1 MPQLLSL
8 VLAKH
13 KPGSHPPAD
22 VIYLTGGVMTLNL
35 LSLLPLALGLSAQ
48 EWPGRPAHTYS
59 IVAVDSATGD
69 IGVAVQSHWFS
80 VGASVAWAEPGVGAV
95 ATQSFIEPSY
105 GPRGLYLMR
114 TGSSA
119 PAALA
124 ALLRADPDSQV
135 RQVAMI
141 DARGQVAAHTGSR
154 DIPAAGHH
162 VGRWYSVQANLMRN
176 DRVWP
181 AMARAFETTPG
192 DLAERMMAALEAAQ
206 AAGGDI
212 RGQQSAALIV
222 VSGDRSRPAWERGFD
237 LRVEDS
243 PNPLGEVRRLL
254 TVSRAYQAAT
264 AGDNFV
270 TAGRID
276 SALVA
281 YRRASEFLPDEAT
294 NGELAYW
301 VGVTLADQGRV
312 DESLPWFRRAFRQDE
327 SWIELTRR
335 LPGAGLLRATE
346 AVIDRIVR
354 EAGAGVR

>member
-1 MPQLLSL
+1 MFLKLLP
-8 VLAKH
+8 VL
-13 KPGSHPPAD
+13 P
-22 VIYLTGGVMTLNL
+22 LLNL
-35 LSLLPLALGLSAQ
+35 GLTAQ
-48 EWPGRPAHTYS
+48 DWPGRPVHTYS
-59 IVAVDSATGD
+59 IVAVDSITGE

-80 VGASVAWAEPGVGAV
+80 VGSIVSWAEPGVGAV
-95 ATQSFIEPSY
+95 ATQSFVDPSY

-114 TGSSA
+114 TGTPA

-141 DARGQVAAHTGSR
+141 DAEGRVAAHTGSR
-154 DIPAAGHH
+154 DIPAAGQH

-192 DLAERMMAALEAAQ
+192 DLAERLMAALDAAE

-212 RGQQSAALIV
+212 RGKQSAAIV
-222 VSGDRSRPAWERGFD
+222 IVSGDRSRPAWERVFD
-237 LRVEDS
+237 LRVEDH
-243 PNPLGEVRRLL
+243 PDPLGELRRLL
-254 TVSRAYQAAT
+254 TVARAYQAAT
-264 AGDNFV
+264 AGDNYV
-270 TAGRID
+270 TAGHID

-281 YRRASEFLPDEAT
+281 YRRASEFLPDSAT

-312 DESLPWFRRAFRQDE
+312 DESIAWFQRAFHQDA
-327 SWIELTRR
+327 SWIELLRR
-335 LPGAGLLRATE
+335 LPSAGLLRAND
-346 AVIDRIVR
+346 AVIQRIVR
-354 EAGAGVR
+354 DATR

>member
-1 MPQLLSL
+1 MFLKLLP
-8 VLAKH
+8 VL
-13 KPGSHPPAD
+13 P
-22 VIYLTGGVMTLNL
+22 LLNL
-35 LSLLPLALGLSAQ
+35 GLTAQ
-48 EWPGRPAHTYS
+48 DWPGRPVHTYS
-59 IVAVDSATGD
+59 IVAVDSITGE

-80 VGASVAWAEPGVGAV
+80 VGSIVSWAEPGVGAV
-95 ATQSFIEPSY
+95 ATQSFVDPSY

-114 TGSSA
+114 TGTPA

-141 DARGQVAAHTGSR
+141 DAEGRVAAHTGSR
-154 DIPAAGHH
+154 DIPAAGQH

-192 DLAERMMAALEAAQ
+192 DLAERLMAALDAAE

-212 RGQQSAALIV
+212 RGKQSAAIV
-222 VSGDRSRPAWERGFD
+222 IVSGDRSRPAWERVFD
-237 LRVEDS
+237 LRVEDH
-243 PNPLGEVRRLL
+243 PDPLGELRRLL
-254 TVSRAYQAAT
+254 TVARAYQAAT
-264 AGDNFV
+264 AGDNYV
-270 TAGRID
+270 TAGHID

-281 YRRASEFLPDEAT
+281 YRRASEFLPDSAT

-312 DESLPWFRRAFRQDE
+312 DESIAWFQRAFHQDA
-327 SWIELTRR
+327 SWIELLRR
-335 LPGAGLLRATE
+335 LPSAGLLRAND
-346 AVIDRIVR
+346 AVIQRIVR
-354 EAGAGVR
+354 DDTR